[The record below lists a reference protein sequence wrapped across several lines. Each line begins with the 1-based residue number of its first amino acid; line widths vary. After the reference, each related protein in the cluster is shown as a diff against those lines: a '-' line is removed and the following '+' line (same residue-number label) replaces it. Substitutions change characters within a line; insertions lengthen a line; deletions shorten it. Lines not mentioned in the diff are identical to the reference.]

1 LGGKNINKNSV
12 IYPYTKLMEVV
23 VMNEGFEM
31 KKKRGNKNIIV
42 FVAICV
48 VAMFIAG
55 YFIGGSL
62 SSIAISSKTDTLQ
75 QQASTIQDDNT
86 QEEIH
91 NITYFY
97 NTTSLARLYKD
108 IKDSVVVI
116 TGYVLQYSFFG
127 RQYSEVQGS
136 GFVYEYKNDMVVITN
151 KHVVDDAEN
160 ITVTFSNGDGYPA
173 AVIGSDA
180 YSDLAVLSVE
190 APVEEFQP
198 LEITSS
204 STLQVGDP
212 VVAIGSPFGLGG
224 TMTTGIVSQLGRTI
238 QGSVGGNFPIANII
252 QTSAA
257 INPGNSGGPLLNYE
271 GEVIGITTAIIQ
283 NSNGLGFAVPSNT
296 ILREI
301 ESLITIGSY
310 EQHPWVGISG
320 TDMTYTIAQSLG
332 VNVTYG
338 WLITQITDGGAAAQ
352 AGLQGGNQQ
361 VRVNDV
367 WVMIGGDII
376 IAVDGT
382 RIINGDSFMS
392 YLEEYTTSYQT
403 ISVTIVRNHQ
413 LLDIPVVLKQRPAAS

>member
-1 LGGKNINKNSV
+1 MGGKNINKNIV
-12 IYPYTKLMEVV
+12 IDSYKKKTEVV
-23 VMNEGFEM
+23 VMNESFEKN
-31 KKKRGNKNIIV
+31 KKPGNKNIVI
-42 FVAICV
+42 FVSLCI

-75 QQASTIQDDNT
+75 QTSNIQYDNN
-86 QEEIH
+86 QEEIR

-97 NTTSLARLYKD
+97 NTTSLAQLYKD

-151 KHVVDDAEN
+151 KHVVNDAEN

-173 AVIGSDA
+173 VVIGSDA

-198 LEITSS
+198 LDITSS
-204 STLQVGDP
+204 STLQVSDP

-238 QGSVGGNFPIANII
+238 QDSVAGNFPIANII

-301 ESLITIGSY
+301 ESLITTGSY
-310 EQHPWVGISG
+310 DQHPWVGISG
-320 TDMTYTIAQSLG
+320 TDMTYAITQSLG

-338 WLITQITDGGAAAQ
+338 WPITLITDSGAAAQ

-361 VRVNDV
+361 VRVNDE
-367 WVMIGGDII
+367 WVMTGGDII

-392 YLEEYTTSYQT
+392 YLEEHTTPHQT

-413 LLDIPVVLKQRPAAS
+413 LLDIPVVLKQRPVAS

>member
-1 LGGKNINKNSV
+1 
-12 IYPYTKLMEVV
+12 
-23 VMNEGFEM
+23 MNDIFEIE
-31 KKKRGNKNIIV
+31 KKPKNKNIIV
-42 FVAICV
+42 FVAICI
-48 VAMFIAG
+48 VAMFTAG

-62 SSIAISSKTDTLQ
+62 SSIATSSKADTLQ
-75 QQASTIQDDNT
+75 QQTGTIQNDTT

-91 NITYFY
+91 NITYIY
-97 NTTSLARLYKD
+97 NTTSLAQLYKD

-136 GFVYEYKNDMVVITN
+136 GFVYEDNNNMVVITN
-151 KHVVDDAEN
+151 KHVVNDAEN
-160 ITVTFSNGDGYPA
+160 VTVTFSNGDGYPA
-173 AVIGSDA
+173 TVIGSDA
-180 YSDLAVLSVE
+180 YSDLAVLRVE
-190 APVEEFQP
+190 APLKEFHP
-198 LEITSS
+198 LEITGS

-212 VVAIGSPFGLGG
+212 VVAIGSPFVLGG

-238 QGSVGGNFPIANII
+238 QDSVAGNFPIANII

-296 ILREI
+296 ILREL
-301 ESLITIGSY
+301 ESLITTGIY
-310 EQHPWVGISG
+310 DQHPWVGISG
-320 TDMTYTIAQSLG
+320 TDMTYAIAQTLG

-352 AGLQGGNQQ
+352 AGLHGGNEQ

-376 IAVDGT
+376 VAVDGT
-382 RIINGDSFMS
+382 RIINGDTFMS
-392 YLEEYTTSYQT
+392 YLEEHTMPYQT
-403 ISVTIVRNHQ
+403 ITVTILRNHLFQ
-413 LLDIPVVLKQRPAAS
+413 NISVELKQRPSAS